1 MQSLSKSLFV
11 QCNTDQN
18 SNDNF
23 IETEKLIPKF
33 IWKVKG
39 CRKAKQYWKRTIKLK
54 QSHLPDYNIYRATVI
69 NPMWYAKKTDT
80 DEWNR
85 REFRNNPQICGQLI
99 FNKWA
104 MIIQHRR
111 DSLFKKQCW
120 ENWTT
125 TCKRMK
131 LDFYN
136 TLHRKIN

>member
-1 MQSLSKSLFV
+1 MQKSQTILKK
-11 QCNTDQN
+11 
-18 SNDNF
+18 DN
-23 IETEKLIPKF
+23 
-33 IWKVKG
+33 
-39 CRKAKQYWKRTIKLK
+39 KAEE
-54 QSHLPDYNIYRATVI
+54 SHLPDYNIYRATVI
-69 NPMWYAKKTDT
+69 NPMWYAKKIDT

-131 LDFYN
+131 LEHYGIPY
-136 TLHRKIN
+136 TKINSK